1 MRSKS
6 SRTQTAPASAN
17 GAASYVS
24 LRVELPADIAAR
36 LEASAREHSR
46 YKSAGDVAAECVTL
60 YLPLLEALDSRTAEI
75 RKEVIAK
82 RLREVGG

>member
-6 SRTQTAPASAN
+6 SRSNTAPASATD
-17 GAASYVS
+17 AAEYVS
-24 LRVELPADIAAR
+24 LRVEVRADIAAR
-36 LEASAREHSR
+36 LEESARQHSR
-46 YKSAGDVAAECVTL
+46 YKSAGDVAAECVTV

-82 RLREVGG
+82 KLREVGG

>member
-6 SRTQTAPASAN
+6 SRTQTAPASAT

-46 YKSAGDVAAECVTL
+46 YKSASDVAAECVTL
-60 YLPLLEALDSRTAEI
+60 YFPLLEALDSRTAEI

-82 RLREVGG
+82 KLREVGG